1 MMEARKKHDTHTDRS
16 LRESRPGPLRPG
28 HLAIGALTACFLVTG
43 AAGAQD
49 TTVYRCT
56 GENGSVELSQFPCP
70 AGMENEEIT
79 VTDRE
84 TGWVPPSPGSS
95 TNEKRSARSKRSGS
109 GQTQAQKAAVDAR
122 RADKCWDKRRL
133 LDEVNW
139 KLRHGY
145 RPVEGIKLRRKR
157 QSYEDY
163 LDRYCTEY

>member
-1 MMEARKKHDTHTDRS
+1 MMEAKTEHDAQADKC
-16 LRESRPGPLRPG
+16 LRESWPAPLRLG
-28 HLAIGALTACFLVTG
+28 RLAIGALTACFLVTG

-70 AGMENEEIT
+70 TGMRNEEIT

-84 TGWVPPSPGSS
+84 TGWVPPSPESVA
-95 TNEKRSARSKRSGS
+95 EKKPSPGSKRSGS
-109 GQTQAQKAAVDAR
+109 GQTQAQKAAADAR

-163 LDRYCTEY
+163 LDRYCTEH

>member
-1 MMEARKKHDTHTDRS
+1 MMEARKKHGAPADIG
-16 LRESRPGPLRPG
+16 LPESRPRRRRRG
-28 HLAIGALTACFLVTG
+28 HLAIGALTACLLVTG
-43 AAGAQD
+43 AAGARD

-70 AGMENEEIT
+70 AGMENDEIT

-84 TGWVPPSPGSS
+84 TGWVPPSPGSV
-95 TNEKRSARSKRSGS
+95 TEEKRSAGSKRSGS
-109 GQTQAQKAAVDAR
+109 GQAQAQKAAADAR

-163 LDRYCTEY
+163 LDRYCAEY

>member
-1 MMEARKKHDTHTDRS
+1 M
-16 LRESRPGPLRPG
+16 
-28 HLAIGALTACFLVTG
+28 TG
-43 AAGAQD
+43 AVGAQD

-56 GENGSVELSQFPCP
+56 GEDGSVELSQFPCP

-84 TGWVPPSPGSS
+84 TGWVPPSPESDTPG
-95 TNEKRSARSKRSGS
+95 KPSAGSKRSGS
-109 GQTQAQKAAVDAR
+109 GQTQTRQDKADAR

-145 RPVEGIKLRRKR
+145 RPVEGIKLRHRR

-163 LDRYCTEY
+163 LDRYCAEY